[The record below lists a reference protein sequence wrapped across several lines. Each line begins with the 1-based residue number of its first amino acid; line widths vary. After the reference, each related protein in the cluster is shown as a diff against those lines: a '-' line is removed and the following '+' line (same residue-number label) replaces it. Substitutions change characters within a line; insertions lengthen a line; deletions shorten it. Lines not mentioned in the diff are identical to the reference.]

1 MTNSID
7 HLVVAARTL
16 DEGVAWCETTLG
28 VTPAGGGKHP
38 LMGTHNRVF
47 SIASERH
54 PKAYFEII
62 AIDPD
67 APPPGRPRWFDL
79 DTPAMQATIAA
90 GPQLIHWALGCDDIV
105 ERCARLRA
113 AGIERG
119 EVLHATRGAL
129 SWRISVRPDGAR
141 LFDGRLPTLIQWDG
155 PHPVDSLP
163 ASGVTLRDVECAGLP
178 AAAVQALDAPAL
190 FVPQGHHLQVHLS
203 TPRGDIALRS
213 SP

>member
-1 MTNSID
+1 MPQID

-16 DEGVAWCETTLG
+16 DEGVAWCEATLG
-28 VTPAGGGKHP
+28 VTPGAGGKHP

-79 DTPAMQATIAA
+79 DTPAVQQAMAA
-90 GPQLIHWALGCDDIV
+90 GPQLVHWVLRCDDI
-105 ERCARLRA
+105 EARCARLRA
-113 AGIERG
+113 LGIDRG
-119 EVLHATRGAL
+119 EVLQASRGAL

-141 LFDGRLPTLIQWDG
+141 LLQGTLPTLIQWDS
-155 PHPVDSLP
+155 PHPADGLP
-163 ASGVTLRDVECAGLP
+163 ASGVVLQRLECAGLP
-178 AAAVQALDAPAL
+178 PEAARELASEADLISA
-190 FVPQGHHLQVHLS
+190 GRHLAAHLS
-203 TPRGDIALRS
+203 TPRGDVVLRS
-213 SP
+213 RT